1 MSAIAAAFQ
10 SLFADPNMAR
20 DATYTPKGGSAVSV
34 RVVLRRPDR
43 VFEFG
48 ETRLHA
54 ATTLLDI
61 RVAAPLHE
69 GDVLGVVV
77 DLLHLSR
84 EDRHDLGIDPGGHD
98 HAAGLGQADAGGR
111 AARSDAV

>member
-1 MSAIAAAFQ
+1 
-10 SLFADPNMAR
+10 MAR
-20 DATYTPKGGSAVSV
+20 DATFTPKGGSAVSV

-61 RVAAPLHE
+61 RVADAPSLAK
-69 GDVLGVVV
+69 GDGFQFDGVSYVV
-77 DLLHLSR
+77 QGEPRRDAERLIWTAELR
-84 EDRHDLGIDPGGHD
+84 E
-98 HAAGLGQADAGGR
+98 A
-111 AARSDAV
+111 